1 MKKII
6 VFLAVF
12 VISVS
17 FNSKASS
24 LQAMIDK
31 AQPNSTINIKK
42 GVHKGAITI
51 NKPLKVICEK
61 GAIIDGEAKDDV
73 VTIKNTKNV
82 ILQGC
87 ILQNSGTH
95 GWKMDSGIKL
105 IKVKDSVIK
114 NNKIVNC
121 LYGIVAKT
129 AKKIKIIG
137 NEISSKKGYTE
148 GAMGDAIRLWWSPD
162 NLIKSNYIHNS
173 RDITSMFSKGVVF
186 ENNRVENSHI
196 GTMIVNSNKNKIIGF
211 KGKDNE
217 VSILINSAN
226 GTTIKD
232 FNVKGNNKYRGVVFI
247 EASDTHISNGLI
259 ENCTKGLV
267 INLSPVKANTKNY
280 FDNIRIVNNKI
291 GIYMH
296 TTAKQVKRN
305 IFKNIVY
312 KNNKTNYMDEL
323 KTHK

>member
-1 MKKII
+1 MKKIV
-6 VFLAVF
+6 VFLAAF
-12 VISVS
+12 TICLSS
-17 FNSKASS
+17 YSKANT
-24 LQAMIDK
+24 LQTMIDK
-31 AQPNSTINIKK
+31 AQPGSTINIKK
-42 GVHKGAITI
+42 GTYKGAVTI
-51 NKPLKVICEK
+51 SKPLKVICEK
-61 GAIIDGEAKDDV
+61 GAVIDGQAKDDV

-82 ILQGC
+82 TLQGC

-121 LYGIVAKT
+121 LYGIVTKT

-137 NEISSKKGYTE
+137 NEITSKKGYTE
-148 GAMGDAIRLWWSPD
+148 GAMGDAIRLWWSPN
-162 NLIKSNYIHNS
+162 NLVKDNYIHNS
-173 RDITSMFSKGVVF
+173 RDVTSMFSNSVVF

-217 VSILINSAN
+217 VSILLNSADD
-226 GTTIKD
+226 TIIKD
-232 FNVKGNNKYRGVVFI
+232 FNVKGNDKYRGVVFI
-247 EASDTHISNGLI
+247 RASATHISNGLI
-259 ENCTKGLV
+259 EHCKKGLV
-267 INLSPVKANTKNY
+267 INLSPAEAGTKNY
-280 FDNIRIVNNKI
+280 FDNIKIIDNKI
-291 GIYMH
+291 GIYIH
-296 TTAKQVKRN
+296 TTAKQRKRN

-312 KNNKTNYMDEL
+312 KNNKTNFMDEW